1 LNGHHGVDVR
11 LAVHNLTGSRH
22 LGRHGVAGI
31 DVCRG
36 SAAGV
41 VETVKLSI
49 APIEARIAP

>member
-11 LAVHNLTGSRH
+11 LAVHNLTGGRH